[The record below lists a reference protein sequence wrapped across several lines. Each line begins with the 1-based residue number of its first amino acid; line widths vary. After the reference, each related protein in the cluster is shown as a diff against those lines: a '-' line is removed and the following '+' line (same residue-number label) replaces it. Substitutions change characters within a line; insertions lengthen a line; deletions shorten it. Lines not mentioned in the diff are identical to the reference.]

1 MRLVLQNISKHTLD
15 LQSVLIYLCLWLW
28 LSFLQA
34 HSNLD
39 EIEREK
45 VCSVMDPLKLSYE
58 ARVHASQNKRL
69 PVQIVLHALY
79 YDQLKLRSGV
89 EDRNSMQDAVT
100 TKSQLRADVSLV
112 RENEAL
118 RSELMKMKLYLSDLQ
133 QKNVP
138 GGGSAGS
145 TGTSSKSVGPRKPT
159 FFSSMSKTL
168 GKLNPFKNGSK
179 DTSNID
185 DGVDI
190 TKPRRRRFSI
200 S

>member
-1 MRLVLQNISKHTLD
+1 
-15 LQSVLIYLCLWLW
+15 
-28 LSFLQA
+28 
-34 HSNLD
+34 
-39 EIEREK
+39 
-45 VCSVMDPLKLSYE
+45 
-58 ARVHASQNKRL
+58 
-69 PVQIVLHALY
+69 
-79 YDQLKLRSGV
+79 
-89 EDRNSMQDAVT
+89 
-100 TKSQLRADVSLV
+100 
-112 RENEAL
+112 
-118 RSELMKMKLYLSDLQ
+118 MKLYLSDLQ

-190 TKPRRRRFSI
+190 AKPRRRRFSI

>member
-1 MRLVLQNISKHTLD
+1 M
-15 LQSVLIYLCLWLW
+15 
-28 LSFLQA
+28 QA
-34 HSNLD
+34 HPNLD

-45 VCSVMDPLKLSYE
+45 VCSVMDSLKLSYD

-79 YDQLKLRSGV
+79 YDQLKIRSGV
-89 EDRNSMQDAVT
+89 DDQKAPSAISTRN
-100 TKSQLRADVSLV
+100 QLQVDVSLAK
-112 RENEAL
+112 ENEAL
-118 RSELMKMKLYLSDLQ
+118 RTELLKMKMYISDI
-133 QKNVP
+133 QKS
-138 GGGSAGS
+138 GSS
-145 TGTSSKSVGPRKPT
+145 NTQGTTSAAPKGLKKQSK

-168 GKLNPFKNGSK
+168 GKFNPFKNGSK

-185 DGVDI
+185 DMGVDL

>member
-1 MRLVLQNISKHTLD
+1 MLMILVGSYVVAPRGVFKSSEVMN
-15 LQSVLIYLCLWLW
+15 VVM
-28 LSFLQA
+28 QA
-34 HSNLD
+34 HPNLD

-79 YDQLKLRSGV
+79 YDQLKLRSGA
-89 EDRNSMQDAVT
+89 EDHKTPDAVT
-100 TKSQLRADVSLV
+100 TRNQLQADVSLV
-112 RENEAL
+112 KENEAL
-118 RSELMKMKLYLSDLQ
+118 RTELLKMKMYLQDI
-133 QKNVP
+133 QKP
-138 GGGSAGS
+138 AG
-145 TGTSSKSVGPRKPT
+145 TTSSKPSAKKTT

-168 GKLNPFKNGSK
+168 GKLNPFKHGSK
-179 DTSNID
+179 DTLNID
-185 DGVDI
+185 DGMPDL

>member
-1 MRLVLQNISKHTLD
+1 M
-15 LQSVLIYLCLWLW
+15 
-28 LSFLQA
+28 QA
-34 HSNLD
+34 HPNLD

-89 EDRNSMQDAVT
+89 EESNNRTPDNAITVRN
-100 TKSQLRADVSLV
+100 QLQSDVSLIK
-112 RENEAL
+112 ENEAL
-118 RSELMKMKLYLSDLQ
+118 RTELLKMKMYITDMQ
-133 QKNVP
+133 VNKNNNNVQ
-138 GGGSAGS
+138 
-145 TGTSSKSVGPRKPT
+145 GTSSSTSATKVNGSSTKRT
-159 FFSSMSKTL
+159 FFSSVSKKL
-168 GKLNPFKNGSK
+168 GKLNPFKSGSK
-179 DTSNID
+179 DTSNIED
-185 DGVDI
+185 AVDI